1 VPERVDEGE
10 TGTRDGVDYT
20 YVMQL
25 TFLITILAGVPL
37 VVVLSLFVTL
47 PTWTDRAEF
56 VVRVGALL
64 WLVTGTALFLRERR
78 RQ

>member
-1 VPERVDEGE
+1 MPERVDDGD
-10 TGTRDGVDYT
+10 TGMQNGVDHT

-47 PTWTDRAEF
+47 PTWTDRAAF

-64 WLVTGTALFLRERR
+64 WLVTGTGLFLRERR